1 MNEQPHPAQ
10 EQVTDDSGHKRLAR
24 VAILGG
30 GAGALSAAFE
40 LTKPGWRERFE
51 SVTVYQ
57 QGFRLG
63 GKGASGRGEN
73 DRIEEH
79 GLHIWLG
86 FYDEAFT
93 MLRSCYDELARP
105 PDRPLATIDEAFER
119 ASFFVLQEPTES
131 GWVPWAAAFPETDE
145 VPGLPNTAPTP
156 TMWSCLVSS
165 VRLARTFLHSVDA
178 NQPPLPPDVGMS
190 LRSMEPPQSSPSGIS
205 LHPVGLSPVGHAI
218 DGVKKLVGLRRLF
231 NDVVES
237 AADIALAGVVAL
249 MDQMHPDPHRH
260 DEADHA
266 YLVKLIDSAMDA
278 LPGAA
283 HAEFTMTPT
292 QRRYFDLIDVMLA
305 IARGVLADGLLRNP
319 KGIWAAD
326 NYDFSDWLVLH
337 GADPKSAR
345 SPIVKTLAYDL
356 PFSYKD
362 GDPKQPLN
370 SAASAL
376 NGLWLTFFGYRGALA
391 WKMRAGMGD
400 VVFAPIYEVL
410 KRRGVRFEFF
420 HRVEAL
426 HLSDDRSHIASVS
439 MAVQAELE
447 DPQTGYDPLVD
458 VKGLPCWPSQPDRS
472 QLLDADDMTSEDV
485 ESFWSRWP
493 TTPKI
498 LRAGVDFDE
507 LVLGIPVASH
517 RFICAELIDDRAEWA
532 ASSEHIGTIFTQGVQ
547 LWMKPPMSELGWE
560 WPPATMGGYTE
571 PFDTIAD
578 MCQLITSEGF
588 PTGTVGSIAYLCNSM
603 PTPPGPI
610 DRDDHELPWRAK
622 ESVRLTAIAFLREHT
637 STLWPRAVLRYPTD
651 FDWSV
656 LTALDGSEGEDRF
669 NTQFWRANVDPSERY
684 VQSLPGTTKYRL
696 APGGSGYSNLWL
708 AGDWTSGKLPCGCVE
723 AAVSS
728 GIQAGKKLRAA
739 NANRRKVAP

>member
-1 MNEQPHPAQ
+1 MNEQPIPTEEHADAGPRP
-10 EQVTDDSGHKRLAR
+10 RLAR
-24 VAILGG
+24 VAVLGG

-51 SVTVYQ
+51 SITVYQ

-63 GKGASGRGEN
+63 GKGASGRGAN
-73 DRIEEH
+73 QRIEEH

-93 MLRSCYDELARP
+93 MLRACYEELARP
-105 PDRPLATIDEAFER
+105 PDRPLATIEEAFER
-119 ASFFVLQEPTES
+119 ASFFVLQEPTEA

-145 VPGLPNTAPTP
+145 VPGLPNAAPMP

-165 VRLARTFLHSVDA
+165 IRLARTFLHSVDA
-178 NQPPLPPDVGMS
+178 TQPGLPPDVGLTLHAKEP
-190 LRSMEPPQSSPSGIS
+190 LRGSASGLS
-205 LHPVGLSPVGHAI
+205 LHPLGLSAVGQAI
-218 DGVKKLVGLRRLF
+218 DGVKKLVGLRRFL
-231 NDVVES
+231 NDFVES
-237 AADIALAGVVAL
+237 AADIALAGVIAV
-249 MDQMHPDPHRH
+249 MDQMHPDPTRH
-260 DEADHA
+260 DAADHA
-266 YLVKLIDSAMDA
+266 YLVKLIDSAVDA

-283 HAEFTMTPT
+283 HAGFTTTPT
-292 QRRYFDLIDVMLA
+292 QRRYLDLIDAMLA
-305 IARGVLADGLLRNP
+305 IARGVLVDGLLTHP
-319 KGIWAAD
+319 DGIWAAD
-326 NYDFSDWLVLH
+326 DYDFSDWLILH

-345 SPIVKTLAYDL
+345 SPLVKTLAYDL
-356 PFSYKD
+356 PFSYED
-362 GDPKQPLN
+362 GEPTKPRN

-426 HLSDDRSHIASVS
+426 HLSEDRSHIASVDL
-439 MAVQAELE
+439 AVQASLKY
-447 DPQTGYDPLVD
+447 PQTGYDPLID
-458 VKGLPCWPSQPDRS
+458 VKGLPSWPNRPDAS
-472 QLLDADDMTSEDV
+472 QLLDAKNMTPEDV

-493 TTPKI
+493 TTPKV
-498 LRAGVDFDE
+498 LRIGVDFDE
-507 LVLGIPVASH
+507 LVLGIPVGSH
-517 RFICAELIDDRAEWA
+517 QFICAELIEDRPEWR
-532 ASSEHIGTIFTQGVQ
+532 ASSERIGTIYTQGVQ

-571 PFDTIAD
+571 PYDTIAD
-578 MCQLITSEGF
+578 MCQLITAEDW
-588 PTGTVGSIAYLCNSM
+588 PADAVGSIAYLCNSM

-610 DRDDHELPWRAK
+610 DRNDHELPKRAS
-622 ESVRLTAIAFLREHT
+622 ESARLTAIEFLRT
-637 STLWPRAVLRYPTD
+637 QTISLWPRAVLRYPTD

-656 LTALDGSEGEDRF
+656 LTALDDSEGENRF

-684 VQSLPGTTKYRL
+684 VQSLPGTTRYRL

-728 GIQAGKKLRAA
+728 GIEAGKKLRTA
-739 NANRRKVAP
+739 NAERRKVAP

>member
-1 MNEQPHPAQ
+1 MTRSSDHGTPRDPNHH
-10 EQVTDDSGHKRLAR
+10 DLAR

-40 LTKPGWRERFE
+40 LTKPGWRERFQ

-73 DRIEEH
+73 QRIEEH

-93 MLRSCYDELARP
+93 MLRACYDELARP

-119 ASFFVLQEPTES
+119 ASFFVLQEPTEA

-145 VPGLPNTAPTP
+145 VPGLANAVPSP

-165 VRLARTFLHSVDA
+165 IRLARTFLHSVDA
-178 NQPPLPPDVGMS
+178 HQPGVPLDVGLS
-190 LRSMEPPQSSPSGIS
+190 LRSTEPLRSSGSGLS
-205 LHPVGLSPVGHAI
+205 LHPVGPSAVGHAL
-218 DGVKKLVGLRRLF
+218 DGVKRLVGLRRFL
-231 NDVVES
+231 NDFVES

-249 MDQMHPDPHRH
+249 MDQMHSDPNRH
-260 DEADHA
+260 DAADHA
-266 YLVKLIDSAMDA
+266 HLVKLIDSAVDA

-283 HAEFTMTPT
+283 HAGFAMTPT

-305 IARGVLADGLLRNP
+305 IARGVLVDGLLTHPN
-319 KGIWAAD
+319 GLWAAD
-326 NYDFSDWLVLH
+326 DYDFTDWLVLH
-337 GADPKSAR
+337 GADPKAAR
-345 SPIVKTLAYDL
+345 SPLVKTLAYDL

-362 GDPKQPLN
+362 GEPTQPSN

-376 NGLWLTFFGYRGALA
+376 NGLWLTFFAYRGALA

-426 HLSDDRSHIASVS
+426 HLSEDRSHISSVS
-439 MAVQAELE
+439 MAVQAGLKYPE
-447 DPQTGYDPLVD
+447 TGYDPLID
-458 VKGLPCWPSQPDRS
+458 VKGLPCWPSQPDTS
-472 QLLDADDMTSEDV
+472 QLVDAEQMTADDV

-493 TTPKI
+493 TTPKT
-498 LRAGVDFDE
+498 LRIGIDFDE
-507 LVLGIPVASH
+507 LVLGIPVGSH
-517 RFICAELIDDRAEWA
+517 QFICAELIEDRADWR
-532 ASSEHIGTIFTQGVQ
+532 ASSDRIGTIHTQGVQ
-547 LWMKPPMSELGWE
+547 LWMKPAMSELGWE
-560 WPPATMGGYTE
+560 WPSATMGGYTE

-578 MCQLITSEGF
+578 MCQLITTENW
-588 PTGTVGSIAYLCNSM
+588 PADTVGSIAYLCNSM

-610 DRDDHELPWRAK
+610 DRTDHELPWRAR
-622 ESVRLTAIAFLREHT
+622 ETVRLTALEFLRTHT
-637 STLWPRAVLRYPTD
+637 IWLWPRAVLRYPTD
-651 FDWSV
+651 FDWKV
-656 LTALDGSEGEDRF
+656 LAALDGSDGEDRF

-696 APGGSGYSNLWL
+696 APGRSGYSNLWL
-708 AGDWTSGKLPCGCVE
+708 AGDWTSGKLRCGCVE

-728 GIQAGKKLRAA
+728 GIEAGKKLRIA
-739 NANRRKVAP
+739 NAERRKVAP